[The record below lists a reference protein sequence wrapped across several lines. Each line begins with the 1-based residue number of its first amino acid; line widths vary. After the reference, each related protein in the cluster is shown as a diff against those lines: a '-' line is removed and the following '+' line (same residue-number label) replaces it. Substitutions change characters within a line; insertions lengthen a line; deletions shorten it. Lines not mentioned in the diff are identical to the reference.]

1 MHLNFFNIK
10 KAVDESAFLL
20 MLFVL
25 CVSIGII
32 KTEILVDSIMKFT
45 IERASLLKTLGHMQS
60 IVEKRN
66 TIPVLSNVRIEAL
79 NGEISF
85 KATDMDTEITEM
97 AEAGVNETGATT
109 APAHMLYDI
118 VRKLSDGADV
128 EITFPDEK
136 GQLTIASG
144 RSKFSLSTIGVEDFP
159 VISGDALPINFVM
172 EKEELKDVI
181 DRTKFAVST
190 EETRYYLN
198 GVYMHAKKEGEAKV
212 LRVVATDGHRLACV
226 ESPLP
231 QGAENL
237 AGVIIPRKTITE
249 VRKLL
254 DDNGAENVTV
264 SMSENKVRFALNDV
278 TLTSKLIDGTYPD
291 YERVIP
297 TDNDKNLELGVK
309 ELSSAVDRVSVVAER
324 TRAIKMITG
333 SAKVT
338 IMTSSPDLGSASEE
352 VEAKYEGDS
361 IEIGYNFRYLLDI
374 LNEIKGDSVRIS
386 FTDGTS
392 PSVIHDT
399 SDSSAI
405 YVLMPMRV

>member
-1 MHLNFFNIK
+1 
-10 KAVDESAFLL
+10 
-20 MLFVL
+20 
-25 CVSIGII
+25 
-32 KTEILVDSIMKFT
+32 MKFT
-45 IERASLLKTLGHMQS
+45 IERANLLKTLSHVQS

-66 TIPVLSNVRIEAL
+66 TIPVLSNVKIEAMED
-79 NGEISF
+79 GISF
-85 KATDMDTEITEM
+85 KATDMDTEITEIVD
-97 AEAGVNETGATT
+97 AKTIETGATT

-118 VRKLSDGADV
+118 VRKLSDGSEV

-144 RSKFSLSTIGVEDFP
+144 RSKFALSTIGVEDFP
-159 VISGDALPINFVM
+159 VISGDQLPVNFSM
-172 EKEELKDVI
+172 AKEELKDVI

-198 GVYMHAKKEGEAKV
+198 GIYVHAKNEGETKV

-231 QGAENL
+231 QGAEDMN
-237 AGVIIPRKTITE
+237 GVIIPRKTVGE
-249 VRKLL
+249 ARKLL
-254 DDNGAENVTV
+254 DDTCAENIAI
-264 SMSENKVRFALNDV
+264 SLSENKIRFVMDDI

-297 TDNDKNLELGVK
+297 TDNDKVLEVGVK
-309 ELSSAVDRVSVVAER
+309 PLAEAVDRVSVVAER
-324 TRAIKMITG
+324 TRAIKVMTAPNHITI
-333 SAKVT
+333 V
-338 IMTSSPDLGSASEE
+338 TSSPDLGSAQEE
-352 VEAKYEGDS
+352 VEAKYNSEPL
-361 IEIGYNFRYLLDI
+361 EIGYNFRYLLDI
-374 LNEIKGDSVRIS
+374 LTEVKGDNVKIS
-386 FTDGTS
+386 FADGSS

>member
-1 MHLNFFNIK
+1 MVK
-10 KAVDESAFLL
+10 K
-20 MLFVL
+20 
-25 CVSIGII
+25 
-32 KTEILVDSIMKFT
+32 MKFV
-45 IERASLLKTLGHMQS
+45 IERANLLKTLSHVQS

-66 TIPVLSNVRIEAL
+66 TIPVLSNVKIEAL
-79 NGEISF
+79 ADGISF
-85 KATDMDTEITEM
+85 KATDMDTEITEIID
-97 AEAGVNETGATT
+97 AKIEEQGATT

-118 VRKLSDGADV
+118 VRKLSDGSEV
-128 EITFPDEK
+128 ELTFPDDK

-144 RSKFSLSTIGVEDFP
+144 KSKFSLSCIGVEDFP
-159 VISGDALPINFVM
+159 VISGDSLPINFAM
-172 EKEELKDVI
+172 QISELKGVI

-198 GVYMHAKKEGEAKV
+198 GVYMHAKNNGATSV

-237 AGVIIPRKTITE
+237 NGVIIPRKTVTE
-249 VRKLL
+249 IRKLL
-254 DDNGAENVTV
+254 DDTSVENVTI
-264 SMSENKVRFALNDV
+264 SMSDNKVRFTLEDV

-297 TDNDKNLELGVK
+297 TDNDKTLELSVK
-309 ELSSAVDRVSVVAER
+309 SLASAVDRVSVVAER

-333 SAKVT
+333 QNHVIIT
-338 IMTSSPDLGSASEE
+338 TSSPELGSAQEDI
-352 VEAKYEGDS
+352 EAAYEHES
-361 IEIGYNFRYLLDI
+361 LEIGYNFRYLLDI
-374 LNEIKGDSVRIS
+374 LAEIKGDTVKIS
-386 FTDGTS
+386 FADASS

-405 YVLMPMRV
+405 FVLMPMRV

>member
-1 MHLNFFNIK
+1 
-10 KAVDESAFLL
+10 
-20 MLFVL
+20 
-25 CVSIGII
+25 
-32 KTEILVDSIMKFT
+32 MKFT
-45 IERASLLKTLGHMQS
+45 IERAKLLKTLSHVQS

-66 TIPVLSNVRIEAL
+66 TIPVLSNVRIEAMES
-79 NGEISF
+79 EISF

-97 AEAGVNETGATT
+97 VEATVNESGATT

-118 VRKLSDGADV
+118 VRKLSDGSEV

-159 VISGDALPINFVM
+159 VIAGDKLPVNFSIV
-172 EKEELKDVI
+172 KDELKDVI

-231 QGAENL
+231 KGAENL
-237 AGVIIPRKTITE
+237 AGVIIPRKTINE

-254 DDNGAENVTV
+254 DDNNAEEIDV
-264 SMSENKVRFALNDV
+264 SMSDNKVRFSFDDV

-297 TDNDKNLELGVK
+297 TDNDKNMEMEVK
-309 ELSSAVDRVSVVAER
+309 ALASAVDRVSVVAER

-333 SAKVT
+333 KGKVM
-338 IMTSSPDLGSASEE
+338 IATSSPDLGSASEE
-352 VEAKYEGDS
+352 VEAKYDGET

-374 LNEIKGDSVRIS
+374 LNEIKGDSVRVS
-386 FTDGTS
+386 FSDGTS
-392 PSVIHDT
+392 PSVIHDI
-399 SDSSAI
+399 SDTSAI
-405 YVLMPMRV
+405 FVLMPMRV